1 MAGREPTK
9 TMLTAR
15 RMRKRIGEMR
25 RRVLVLRGNSFQ
37 KEYNCYYIK

>member
-25 RRVLVLRGNSFQ
+25 RRVLVLRGISFQ
-37 KEYNCYYIK
+37 RAYKSHYIE